1 MFAKPLT
8 GRGRFEKGILKRVGA
23 CLAAERLRNSGRA
36 GAVRARKVTKV
47 TGPTQAVTLIK
58 PAEMLGVAAKSDTP
72 GVRRKTNGLKEL
84 AAIGCRA
91 GDWPSA
97 AV

>member
-1 MFAKPLT
+1 M
-8 GRGRFEKGILKRVGA
+8 
-23 CLAAERLRNSGRA
+23 
-36 GAVRARKVTKV
+36 TKV

-58 PAEMLGVAAKSDTP
+58 PSEMLGMAAKGDTP
-72 GVRRKTNGLKEL
+72 GVRRKTDGLKEL
-84 AAIGCRA
+84 AAMGCRA